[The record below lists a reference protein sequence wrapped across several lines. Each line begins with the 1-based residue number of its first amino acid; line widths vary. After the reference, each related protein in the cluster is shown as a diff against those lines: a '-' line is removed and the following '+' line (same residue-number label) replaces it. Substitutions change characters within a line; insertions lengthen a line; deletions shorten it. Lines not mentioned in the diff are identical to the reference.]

1 LLLAGC
7 EVPRNV
13 ATDEVV
19 GVTGHRIFAE
29 TYCQLIAFEMELNP
43 ENFDVETFL
52 TAFEPFTKAE
62 GKVTQ
67 PRVKNTCG
75 SRSKDSDY
83 HLHLTWH
90 REKDPPKITLT
101 VEFARGNQSP
111 RPNEKEPFA
120 EDFVVWLGRF
130 VKEKQIHVEVYADF
144 EFPRQ
149 AGRRV
154 KFPLPMKAPVG
165 PDAVEAEIDG
175 ISFTLFPT
183 PQGVEKVWIT
193 QKEENLTV
201 HLHGKRVVTFGAFDP
216 HEDVQ
221 DLSGVM
227 DSMFKPRRQEMEV
240 KTQ

>member
-1 LLLAGC
+1 
-7 EVPRNV
+7 
-13 ATDEVV
+13 
-19 GVTGHRIFAE
+19 
-29 TYCQLIAFEMELNP
+29 MELYAAT
-43 ENFDVETFL
+43 FDGVSVL
-52 TAFEPFTKAE
+52 TAFEACTKAE
-62 GKVTQ
+62 GKAALL
-67 PRVKNTCG
+67 RVKNTCG

-90 REKDPPKITLT
+90 REKDPPRITLT
-101 VEFARGNQSP
+101 VEFAKGNQPP
-111 RPNEKEPFA
+111 RPNEQEPFA
-120 EDFVVWLGRF
+120 EDFFVWLGRF
-130 VKEKQIHVEVYADF
+130 VKEKQIRVEVYADF

-154 KFPLPMKAPVG
+154 RFPLPMKAPVG

-193 QKEENLTV
+193 QKEEKLTV
-201 HLHGKRVVTFGAFDP
+201 HLHGNRVVTFGAFDP
-216 HEDVQ
+216 REDVQ
-221 DLSGVM
+221 ELSGVM